1 MPRQGIQSQDPL
13 HTMHATTD
21 KEEGTDE
28 TFLEVEEGD
37 ACPDVED
44 WDLRKL
50 FNAFL
55 FEAADKAILRVFL
68 KHSLHNAMEH
78 VSHECFIAYR
88 LLKRRQ

>member
-44 WDLRKL
+44 
-50 FNAFL
+50 
-55 FEAADKAILRVFL
+55 
-68 KHSLHNAMEH
+68 
-78 VSHECFIAYR
+78 
-88 LLKRRQ
+88 